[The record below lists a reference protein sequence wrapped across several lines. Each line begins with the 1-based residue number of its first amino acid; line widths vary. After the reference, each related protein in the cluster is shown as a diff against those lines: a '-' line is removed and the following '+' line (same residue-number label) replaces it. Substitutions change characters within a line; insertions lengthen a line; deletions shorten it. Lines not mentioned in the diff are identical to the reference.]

1 MYTSNQ
7 VSFFFPPDS
16 CTNLWSHSHGLLQ
29 TVLSGTNC
37 FKCSFYGS
45 IRNPPGVRMAKQS
58 RYVNILNNILFPPFF
73 IDINFCLILETI
85 IWLVENVMKI
95 QNSEM
100 RIRESMS
107 WTEFSTTDFPE
118 NFSKLEWFLLA
129 WLLLKTIWLMENF
142 LKIPISKLEIR
153 ESMWW
158 LTFKYVHT
166 NLKIS
171 EYLFLS
177 LLESAS
183 TITKMA
189 NFICKIMSNSIPNSH
204 RITPIRKSSGKNFMT
219 SKLFIMFRTYHQT
232 ACYKFTTQFGLKMI
246 WGGWLT

>member
-1 MYTSNQ
+1 MLLLGPTT
-7 VSFFFPPDS
+7 FKI
-16 CTNLWSHSHGLLQ
+16 LQ
-29 TVLSGTNC
+29 TNWHYCSPHWLFTN
-37 FKCSFYGS
+37 F
-45 IRNPPGVRMAKQS
+45 QS
-58 RYVNILNNILFPPFF
+58 RIFMNVFNH
-73 IDINFCLILETI
+73 INFCLILETI

-153 ESMWW
+153 ERMWW

-177 LLESAS
+177 L
-183 TITKMA
+183 
-189 NFICKIMSNSIPNSH
+189 
-204 RITPIRKSSGKNFMT
+204 
-219 SKLFIMFRTYHQT
+219 
-232 ACYKFTTQFGLKMI
+232 
-246 WGGWLT
+246 